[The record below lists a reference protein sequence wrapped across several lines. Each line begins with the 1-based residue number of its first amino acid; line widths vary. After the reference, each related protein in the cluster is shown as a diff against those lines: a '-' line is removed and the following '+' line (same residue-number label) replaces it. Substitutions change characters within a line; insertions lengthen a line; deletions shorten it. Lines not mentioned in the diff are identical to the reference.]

1 MSKISK
7 IRVANGIYWVEVP
20 EVDLYVLCGCP
31 TDSVKH
37 LMKRELIRNKVA
49 NGVTFETGPNA
60 VLLSDV
66 SIQNGSFA
74 NLAEFPVLQMLYRQ
88 GMIMPNHPQNTGRK
102 PLLMGAEKQVES
114 QMQYIYRGNYGL
126 ISEDEIMEAGV
137 SKKKA
142 EELMRLKLRFAFG
155 KIKAIEE
162 FFEARIVRNVPV
174 EIRDG
179 VFVNRLK
186 VNIFEFEYQGESL
199 TVDLNLAPHE
209 IYESPYSLGFY
220 NIKREYF
227 AVVHSGEGNGWD
239 IHRPCMSSIIMFQGR
254 IYLVDSGPNIQHS
267 LKSLGISVNEI
278 EGIFHTHA
286 HDDHFAG
293 LTTLMRSDHKIKYFA
308 APLVRASVSKKLSAL
323 TSVPEENL
331 NHFFDVHDLEIDRW
345 NDISGMEV
353 KPVFSPH
360 PIETTIFMFRTLG
373 DGGYRTYAHMA
384 DLIGLNVLKE
394 MINEDDSAPGVTQEF
409 FEQVKQ
415 NYLKR
420 VDLKKLDAEG
430 GFIHGNVMDF
440 KGDTSGKII
449 LAHTSSE
456 LTSRQKEVGSQASF
470 GMVDVLVSSFQ
481 EYVRKYAFY
490 FLKTDFPSVPPY
502 QIDVL
507 MNHPIVTFNPGS
519 NLLRREECN
528 KYIYLILTGDVEII
542 RAESEIVSMLSS
554 GGVVGE
560 DSGLT
565 KSASKETCR
574 AVNFVQALQWPC
586 DLYIDFIKRNGLYE
600 AMVELRERRAFL
612 QNTWLLGAGIS
623 YPIQNKLAQAMTL
636 HAYAPGQV
644 LANDNSSG
652 ISIIKRGQVQ
662 LFLQKDIF
670 EILKSG
676 DFFGESNV
684 LFEIPDLFRVRAI
697 DDTDVYKIERETL
710 LEIPIVHWKLVE
722 IYKKRIGMMLNPEFM
737 NLPIFK
743 WREAYRVNIQEMDED
758 HEKIFQ
764 LANKLSEAID
774 RAENV
779 QLLEDIL
786 ESFVH
791 HTHEHFDKEERLMA
805 MHGFPGLSVQRDQH
819 KKFRVA
825 ILEYR
830 KNVKSGK
837 TMLDT
842 GFSQY
847 LKDWF
852 INHFLTEDRKYGVYL
867 NRQGIF

>member
-409 FEQVKQ
+409 FEQVCP
-415 NYLKR
+415 R
-420 VDLKKLDAEG
+420 
-430 GFIHGNVMDF
+430 
-440 KGDTSGKII
+440 GDTGIFR
-449 LAHTSSE
+449 A
-456 LTSRQKEVGSQASF
+456 SQT
-470 GMVDVLVSSFQ
+470 
-481 EYVRKYAFY
+481 E
-490 FLKTDFPSVPPY
+490 
-502 QIDVL
+502 
-507 MNHPIVTFNPGS
+507 
-519 NLLRREECN
+519 
-528 KYIYLILTGDVEII
+528 
-542 RAESEIVSMLSS
+542 
-554 GGVVGE
+554 
-560 DSGLT
+560 
-565 KSASKETCR
+565 
-574 AVNFVQALQWPC
+574 
-586 DLYIDFIKRNGLYE
+586 
-600 AMVELRERRAFL
+600 
-612 QNTWLLGAGIS
+612 
-623 YPIQNKLAQAMTL
+623 
-636 HAYAPGQV
+636 
-644 LANDNSSG
+644 
-652 ISIIKRGQVQ
+652 
-662 LFLQKDIF
+662 
-670 EILKSG
+670 
-676 DFFGESNV
+676 
-684 LFEIPDLFRVRAI
+684 LFEKGRFEKAGRGR
-697 DDTDVYKIERETL
+697 
-710 LEIPIVHWKLVE
+710 
-722 IYKKRIGMMLNPEFM
+722 RIHS
-737 NLPIFK
+737 
-743 WREAYRVNIQEMDED
+743 W
-758 HEKIFQ
+758 
-764 LANKLSEAID
+764 
-774 RAENV
+774 
-779 QLLEDIL
+779 
-786 ESFVH
+786 
-791 HTHEHFDKEERLMA
+791 
-805 MHGFPGLSVQRDQH
+805 
-819 KKFRVA
+819 
-825 ILEYR
+825 
-830 KNVKSGK
+830 
-837 TMLDT
+837 
-842 GFSQY
+842 
-847 LKDWF
+847 
-852 INHFLTEDRKYGVYL
+852 
-867 NRQGIF
+867 